1 MAPRASW
8 KGYLKLSL
16 VSCAVALYPA
26 TTLAERVRFR
36 TVNRQTGNRIRQ
48 QLVDEVTG
56 EPVEA
61 EDRAKGYEVGKNDYL
76 IMEDDELESV
86 QIESSHTIDIQQFVP
101 QGSIDELYLDEG
113 YYIAPDDRVAMEPFS
128 VIREAMQATGTV
140 GIARVVLYRRERL
153 LLLEPRGKG
162 ILAKSIRYQYEVRP
176 EESYFADIPD
186 VKVEPEMLKLAE
198 HIVDT
203 KRGEFDPKM
212 YEDRYENALIDLIKS
227 KQSGRPMEPAA
238 VAPAPSNVV
247 NLMDALRRSIAAD
260 EKGGKAKPAAAKGGA
275 KAAAAKPPAAKKAAE
290 EKPAAKRTQ
299 KLKKAG

>member
-56 EPVEA
+56 EPVEP

-101 QGSIDELYLDEG
+101 KGSIDELYLDEG
-113 YYIAPDDRVAMEPFS
+113 YYIAPDDRVAVEPFS
-128 VIREAMQATGTV
+128 VIREAMHASGTV

-162 ILAKSIRYQYEVRP
+162 LLAKSIRYQYEVRP
-176 EESYFADIPD
+176 EESYFADIPE

-227 KQSGRPMEPAA
+227 KQSGRPVEPAQ

-247 NLMDALRRSIAAD
+247 NLMDALRRSIEAD
-260 EKGGKAKPAAAKGGA
+260 EKGAKGKPAAKARGKSEAAKPAE
-275 KAAAAKPPAAKKAAE
+275 AKKPAE
-290 EKPAAKRTQ
+290 KKPAAKRTQ